1 MAVIG
6 QILNIKI
13 ENVTN
18 IMTQLYNHSDIYNT
32 LLEIKENTLTRMS
45 NADTS
50 ISKETTKYNYSTGR
64 KFLKRGKRTERPWN
78 KMPRFQS
85 EFNKKQDR
93 YTFGCYNDSD
103 IIDTLREK
111 KNNWFHQAEEKKCHL
126 ESSDSSG
133 GRCPAMEEQGP
144 AIGMRGQAM

>member
-18 IMTQLYNHSDIYNT
+18 TMTQLYNHSDIYNKV
-32 LLEIKENTLTRMS
+32 LEIKKNTLTRMS
-45 NADTS
+45 SADTF

-64 KFLKRGKRTERPWN
+64 KNFKGGEGIEKPWN

-85 EFNKKQDR
+85 EFNKKH
-93 YTFGCYNDSD
+93 Y
-103 IIDTLREK
+103 
-111 KNNWFHQAEEKKCHL
+111 
-126 ESSDSSG
+126 
-133 GRCPAMEEQGP
+133 RCDLWLL
-144 AIGMRGQAM
+144 